1 MIILDLLLSVPAEIV
16 AVNVLSLLSGHDIV
30 RFNSATLS
38 QHARRPLW
46 EALDMC
52 APVVLQVDEKQG
64 FEVEYA
70 AWGGSGST
78 PYHLYFHRTREV
90 STSLRN

>member
-1 MIILDLLLSVPAEIV
+1 MNILDLLLSIPAEV
-16 AVNVLSLLSGHDIV
+16 LAVSVLSLLSRHDIV

-52 APVVLQVDEKQG
+52 APVV
-64 FEVEYA
+64 
-70 AWGGSGST
+70 
-78 PYHLYFHRTREV
+78 REA
-90 STSLRN
+90 RF